1 MTDATLISAADR
13 AALRA
18 SVDATLAGDAPT
30 EDDRFRAVDDD
41 AESSFIRALA
51 DEAAETLEG
60 KPADRVLAWA
70 AHVVP
75 RFVATS
81 SFGAESAVLLHLMA
95 TVAPAVPILFLDTGF
110 HFDQTVA
117 YRRSLARDLGLTVLD
132 VRPELSVQQ
141 QDDRYGPELFRTD
154 PDTCCGLRKTLPLR
168 KMLANF
174 DGWATG
180 VRRAQTPERQRT
192 PVVEARRHDDRW
204 LVKVA
209 PLAGW
214 SDDDVAAYIATHD
227 LPPHPLVAEG
237 YASIGCAPCT
247 RPTGSGE
254 DPRAGRWAELGKT
267 ECGIHLSDDDAVV
280 RRTTTPG

>member
-1 MTDATLISAADR
+1 MTLITAADR

-18 SVDATLAGDAPT
+18 SVDATLAGTAPP
-30 EDDRFRAVDDD
+30 EDDRFRAVAAA

-60 KPADRVLAWA
+60 KPAGRVLAWA

-81 SFGAESAVLLHLMA
+81 SFGAESAVLLHLLA
-95 TVAPAVPILFLDTGF
+95 EVAPDVPVLFLDTGF
-110 HFDQTVA
+110 HFDQTLT
-117 YRRSLARDLGLTVLD
+117 YRRTLARDLGLTVLD
-132 VRPELSVQQ
+132 VRPELSVRQQ
-141 QDDRYGPELFRTD
+141 NERYGAELFASD

-168 KMLANF
+168 RMLANF

-180 VRRAQTPERQRT
+180 VRRAQTPERERT
-192 PVVEARRHDDRW
+192 PVVEARRHDERW

-209 PLAGW
+209 PLATW
-214 SDDDVAAYIATHD
+214 SDDDVAGYLRAHD
-227 LPPHPLVAEG
+227 LPSHPLVDAG

-247 RPTGSGE
+247 RPTAAGE
-254 DPRAGRWAELGKT
+254 DPRSGRWADLGKS
-267 ECGIHLSDDDAVV
+267 ECGIHLSGDDPVV

>member
-1 MTDATLISAADR
+1 MTLITAADR

-18 SVDATLAGDAPT
+18 SVDATLNGGAPD
-30 EDDRFRAVDDD
+30 EDDRFRAVEDDTE
-41 AESSFIRALA
+41 ASFIRALA
-51 DEAAETLEG
+51 EEAAETLEG
-60 KPADRVLAWA
+60 KPADRIVAWA

-81 SFGAESAVLLHLMA
+81 SFGAESAVLLHLLA
-95 TVAPAVPILFLDTGF
+95 QVAPEVPVLFLDTGF
-110 HFDQTVA
+110 HFDQTLA
-117 YRRSLARDLGLTVLD
+117 YRRELARELGLTVLD
-132 VRPELSVQQ
+132 VRPELSVRQ
-141 QDDRYGPELFRTD
+141 QDQRYGERLYERD

-180 VRRAQTPERQRT
+180 VRRAQTPERSGT

-209 PLAGW
+209 PLAIW
-214 SDDDVAAYIATHD
+214 SDDEISAYVRDHD
-227 LPPHPLVAEG
+227 LPEHPLVADG
-237 YASIGCAPCT
+237 YRSIGCEPCT
-247 RPTGSGE
+247 RPTAFGE
-254 DPRAGRWAELGKT
+254 DPRGGRWADLGKT
-267 ECGIHLSDDDAVV
+267 ECGIHLAGDDAVV